1 MKNILTSITVLLLL
15 AGHACADALKDT
27 VRGGLLGAAAG
38 ALVSELDDNYDA
50 RYTIPFF
57 TGIGALTG
65 YAIHENRQHRD
76 HHGAYRR
83 HAYYLPYMALPYA
96 WYHHRRPAYGY
107 GNDYDYGYYREPLP
121 RRDTRKPPPPQPKAV
136 DRHPG
141 VTLIPVPITLRNG
154 TVVPIHVLKLG
165 ERYTGPQGESYE
177 TMPDAATLQRR
188 YAP

>member
-1 MKNILTSITVLLLL
+1 MKTVMTIVVTVLVV
-15 AGHACADALKDT
+15 AVQARADALKDT

-38 ALVSELDDNYDA
+38 ALVSELDDDYDA

-65 YAIHENRQHRD
+65 YAIHENRQGR
-76 HHGAYRR
+76 GRYGSARR

-96 WYHHRRPAYGY
+96 WYSHRRPATRYI
-107 GNDYDYGYYREPLP
+107 RESRP
-121 RRDTRKPPPPQPKAV
+121 RQTRKSPSPKNQSKTI

-154 TVVPIHVLKLG
+154 TVIPIHLFKVG
-165 ERYTGPQGESYE
+165 DHYTGPQGETYE
-177 TMPDAATLQRR
+177 TLPDAETLRR
-188 YAP
+188 HYAP

>member
-1 MKNILTSITVLLLL
+1 MKTVLTIVVALL
-15 AGHACADALKDT
+15 AAAGQAHADALKDT

-38 ALVSELDDNYDA
+38 VLVSELSDDYDA
-50 RYTIPFF
+50 RYTIPLF

-65 YAIHENRQHRD
+65 YSLHDSRHDRGR
-76 HHGAYRR
+76 HGSYRR

-96 WYHHRRPAYGY
+96 WYNHRRPAYGY
-107 GNDYDYGYYREPLP
+107 GYDREPPP

-154 TVVPIHVLKLG
+154 TVIPIHVLKLG
-165 ERYTGPQGESYE
+165 DRYTGPQGESYE

>member
-1 MKNILTSITVLLLL
+1 MKNVMLIMVALLI
-15 AGHACADALKDT
+15 ATCQSRADALKDT

-38 ALVSELDDNYDA
+38 ALISELDDDYDA

-65 YAIHENRQHRD
+65 YAVHENRNPSGRRYGSH
-76 HHGAYRR
+76 RR

-96 WYHHRRPAYGY
+96 WYSHRYPATRYM
-107 GNDYDYGYYREPLP
+107 REPPP
-121 RRDTRKPPPPQPKAV
+121 RAIRNPPPRKPQPKAI

-141 VTLIPVPITLRNG
+141 VSLIPVPITLRNG
-154 TVVPIHVLKLG
+154 TVIPIHLFKVG
-165 ERYTGPQGESYE
+165 ERYTGPQGETYE
-177 TMPDAATLQRR
+177 HLPDAATLQRR

>member
-1 MKNILTSITVLLLL
+1 MKTVMTLIAAMVMV
-15 AGHACADALKDT
+15 AGQTRADALKDT

-38 ALVSELDDNYDA
+38 ALVSELDDDYDA

-65 YAIHENRQHRD
+65 YAVHENRHPR
-76 HHGAYRR
+76 GRYGSARR

-96 WYHHRRPAYGY
+96 WYSHRYPASRYF
-107 GNDYDYGYYREPLP
+107 
-121 RRDTRKPPPPQPKAV
+121 RKPPRRETRKTQPPQPKAV

-154 TVVPIHVLKLG
+154 MVIPIHLFKVG
-165 ERYTGPQGESYE
+165 DRYTGPQGESYE
-177 TMPDAATLQRR
+177 TLPDAETLRR
-188 YAP
+188 HYAP